1 MARKKKNKPE
11 GPPTKMED
19 LATLTKVN
27 LNTFVLVTA
36 IFGYLLASRYYHG
49 TWVNDLWLLV
59 NMIIGTACTA
69 FGSAAFNQLIEIDED
84 AQMERTADRP
94 LPAKRMSPLNAFGI
108 GWGLAAFGI
117 IHLAVTVNAP
127 AAYLSAAA
135 LGTYVFLYTP
145 LKRKS
150 STNTLLGAVPGAI
163 PPMIGWAAIAMEDGV
178 VGSWLDGRSWY
189 LFAFLFLWQMP
200 HFVAISWMC
209 REDYEKGGYV
219 MWSNG
224 DVSGKKTAVI
234 AIFFTVLLT
243 ALAPVGYLLG
253 YANTVWAI
261 GGTLIGLV
269 MLRLCM
275 KFKGQGDRPSAR
287 KLFLY
292 TLLYLPLGLVLLAI
306 GWKSGL

>member
-1 MARKKKNKPE
+1 
-11 GPPTKMED
+11 
-19 LATLTKVN
+19 
-27 LNTFVLVTA
+27 
-36 IFGYLLASRYYHG
+36 
-49 TWVNDLWLLV
+49 
-59 NMIIGTACTA
+59 
-69 FGSAAFNQLIEIDED
+69 
-84 AQMERTADRP
+84 
-94 LPAKRMSPLNAFGI
+94 
-108 GWGLAAFGI
+108 
-117 IHLAVTVNAP
+117 
-127 AAYLSAAA
+127 
-135 LGTYVFLYTP
+135 
-145 LKRKS
+145 
-150 STNTLLGAVPGAI
+150 
-163 PPMIGWAAIAMEDGV
+163 
-178 VGSWLDGRSWY
+178 
-189 LFAFLFLWQMP
+189 
-200 HFVAISWMC
+200 
-209 REDYEKGGYV
+209 

-224 DVSGKKTAVI
+224 DVSGKKTAAI